1 MVQYTSRIRQ
11 HLIVGFFLSLFLS
24 LISIKIIQYNVFYIT
39 FYIKLPLV
47 YINVFVDVFPCVICC
62 CGNVHLE
69 IGATIFSERERERKK
84 LRKREFRVLIIHS
97 LFSLYFSLSLFF
109 SPPTP
114 FFLSCCFCFFSIFRF
129 RFFSSILVFIVVS
142 LAC

>member
-11 HLIVGFFLSLFLS
+11 HLIVGFFFSFLS

-69 IGATIFSERERERKK
+69 IGATIFSEREREKK
-84 LRKREFRVLIIHS
+84 IKKERV
-97 LFSLYFSLSLFF
+97 
-109 SPPTP
+109 
-114 FFLSCCFCFFSIFRF
+114 
-129 RFFSSILVFIVVS
+129 
-142 LAC
+142 